1 MLAILSIMPYSVLPE
16 EESHGLK
23 QVALQIFVINCGEGS
38 NIYRLS
44 SIYWEPGQLQIVIF
58 FVLMLFADELAD
70 LTKVRDNTKVL
81 AHVGGLVLY
90 SIYNGLSDFGNICI
104 RHILFWQRFTV
115 AALAE
120 NNIYVVVVSL
130 DNGSYLQS
138 SCTD

>member
-1 MLAILSIMPYSVLPE
+1 MNEVYIPESVTLEDGTEQLLPE

-70 LTKVRDNTKVL
+70 LTKVRDNLRKFSPMLVALFFTLSTTAYLTLAIFVL
-81 AHVGGLVLY
+81 GIFSG
-90 SIYNGLSDFGNICI
+90 
-104 RHILFWQRFTV
+104 RK
-115 AALAE
+115 
-120 NNIYVVVVSL
+120 
-130 DNGSYLQS
+130 
-138 SCTD
+138 